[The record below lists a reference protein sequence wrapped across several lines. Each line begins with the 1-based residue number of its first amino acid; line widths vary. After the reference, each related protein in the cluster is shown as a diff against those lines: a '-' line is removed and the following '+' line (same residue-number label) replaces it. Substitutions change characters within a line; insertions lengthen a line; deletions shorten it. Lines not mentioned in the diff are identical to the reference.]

1 MAWQIP
7 CTKEFCCKKHYTNF
21 FYFLT
26 VVIWS
31 NMKQC
36 EARVK
41 KFIYSELSHHIILSF
56 AFFAAIPVEKPFCM
70 AHHAHELSRLYRW
83 SLSRSHHIASRNNVP
98 LPPSVNATFPLSIL
112 LVFLTSSTL
121 AIHTLQWRE
130 ALGIL
135 GKMSWPRPKELG
147 FSFRNLF
154 VRATRLSTIKGE
166 VGEGGVRAESR
177 RATRQH

>member
-1 MAWQIP
+1 
-7 CTKEFCCKKHYTNF
+7 
-21 FYFLT
+21 
-26 VVIWS
+26 
-31 NMKQC
+31 MKQY
-36 EARVK
+36 EAMWSKSKKIYIFRVE
-41 KFIYSELSHHIILSF
+41 SPHHF
-56 AFFAAIPVEKPFCM
+56 VVCFFAAIPVEKPFCM

-166 VGEGGVRAESR
+166 AGEGGVRAESR

>member
-1 MAWQIP
+1 
-7 CTKEFCCKKHYTNF
+7 
-21 FYFLT
+21 
-26 VVIWS
+26 
-31 NMKQC
+31 MKQC

-98 LPPSVNATFPLSIL
+98 LPPSVDATFPLSIL
-112 LVFLTSSTL
+112 LVFFFLTSSTL

-135 GKMSWPRPKELG
+135 GKMSTSAER
-147 FSFRNLF
+147 
-154 VRATRLSTIKGE
+154 TRLLLSKSFC
-166 VGEGGVRAESR
+166 EGHSSIYYQGRGGGRGS
-177 RATRQH
+177 

>member
-1 MAWQIP
+1 
-7 CTKEFCCKKHYTNF
+7 
-21 FYFLT
+21 
-26 VVIWS
+26 
-31 NMKQC
+31 MKQC

-112 LVFLTSSTL
+112 LVFFLTSSTL
-121 AIHTLQWRE
+121 AIHTLQGRD

-135 GKMSWPRPKELG
+135 GKMS
-147 FSFRNLF
+147 
-154 VRATRLSTIKGE
+154 
-166 VGEGGVRAESR
+166 
-177 RATRQH
+177 

>member
-1 MAWQIP
+1 
-7 CTKEFCCKKHYTNF
+7 
-21 FYFLT
+21 
-26 VVIWS
+26 
-31 NMKQC
+31 MKQC

-41 KFIYSELSHHIILSF
+41 KFIYSEFSHHIILSF

-135 GKMSWPRPKELG
+135 EKMS
-147 FSFRNLF
+147 
-154 VRATRLSTIKGE
+154 
-166 VGEGGVRAESR
+166 
-177 RATRQH
+177 